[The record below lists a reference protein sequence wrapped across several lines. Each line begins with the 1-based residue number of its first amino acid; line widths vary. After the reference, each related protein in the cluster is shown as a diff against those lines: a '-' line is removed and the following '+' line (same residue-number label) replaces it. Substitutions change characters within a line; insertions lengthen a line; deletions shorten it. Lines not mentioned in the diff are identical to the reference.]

1 MRMGQELFLISNDLR
16 ERVRVQ
22 YSVLVLVRKT
32 GSDGLVKQRGHM
44 VEAGRSSGR
53 RAAQQRGI
61 SNQGSAAAIRCGV
74 ETCQREISNHV
85 EFGNVRP
92 VTDTQY
98 AATVG

>member
-1 MRMGQELFLISNDLR
+1 
-16 ERVRVQ
+16 
-22 YSVLVLVRKT
+22 
-32 GSDGLVKQRGHM
+32 
-44 VEAGRSSGR
+44 
-53 RAAQQRGI
+53 
-61 SNQGSAAAIRCGV
+61 V